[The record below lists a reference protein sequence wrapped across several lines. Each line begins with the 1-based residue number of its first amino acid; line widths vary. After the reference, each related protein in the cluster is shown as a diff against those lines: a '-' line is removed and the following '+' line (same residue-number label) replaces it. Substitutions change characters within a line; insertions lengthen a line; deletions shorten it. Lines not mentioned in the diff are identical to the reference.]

1 MKEILKKV
9 RALLK
14 NGTLK
19 IVRTTQDER
28 LLIAG
33 EQYCP
38 LHESHSFIRR
48 LFYKEHGIFVEAKK
62 LQSVIDYL
70 DMQPLTVE
78 EPFEMACRV
87 YCNDDYIV
95 YELNKDTKECILVA
109 EDGIGIDIVS
119 DVLFKHSVDFQNQVM
134 PDWKIEI
141 EEIFGLIHKHFNLKN
156 EQQEKMLILYLVTSF
171 IGVNIPFPVLILNGE
186 KGSSKSTTMRKLE
199 KLIDPK
205 TSDMFG
211 LPHGSDGLELRL
223 SNNYYMC
230 LDNLQTLNRRT
241 SDVLAR
247 SCTGASI
254 SKRRLYSNEAEIV
267 MNIKCLVALNGI
279 SLVAKESDL
288 LDRSL
293 ILELERINPKEIK
306 SEQELWASFEEDR
319 PKILGCIFHILSI
332 AYFDTKPIKEQEKIR
347 LADFHI
353 ACIKVGR
360 VLGMTD
366 KEVSDILWDNQR
378 NVNRQ
383 SLNEDIVA
391 CCLIELMSHK
401 KEYINSMTGLLV
413 DLQDLASKNG
423 IVGSVLPKTPN
434 HLSNRLRKVKS
445 NLQAEYGIV
454 FNVANVGAFKQIT
467 IEKNCKNDRKL
478 RQ

>member
-9 RALLK
+9 RVLLK

-19 IVRTTQDER
+19 LVRTKQDER
-28 LLIAG
+28 ILIAG
-33 EQYCP
+33 NSNVSLQG
-38 LHESHSFIRR
+38 SHMFLRR
-48 LFYKEHGIFVEAKK
+48 LFYKEYGVFLEAKK
-62 LQSVIDYL
+62 VQSVIDYL
-70 DMQPLTVE
+70 DMQPLTDE
-78 EPFEMACRV
+78 APYETACRI
-87 YCNDDYIV
+87 YCNKNYIL
-95 YELNKDTKECILVA
+95 YELNKDTKECVLVA
-109 EDGIGIDIVS
+109 EDGISVDTVS

-134 PDWKIEI
+134 PDWDVEM
-141 EEIFGLIHKHFNLKN
+141 EDIFGLIHKHFNLKN
-156 EQQEKMLILYLVTSF
+156 EKQEKMLILYLVTSF
-171 IGVNIPFPVLILNGE
+171 IGANIPFPVLILNGE

-205 TSDMFG
+205 SSDMFG
-211 LPHGSDGLELRL
+211 LPHGADGLELRL
-223 SNNYYMC
+223 SNNYYVC

-241 SDVLAR
+241 SDVIAR
-247 SCTGASI
+247 SCTGASV
-254 SKRRLYSNEAEIV
+254 SKRRLYHDEAEIV

-293 ILELERINPKEIK
+293 ILELERLNPKNIK
-306 SEQELWASFEEDR
+306 TEQELWKDFEEDR
-319 PKILGCIFHILSI
+319 PKILGCIFRILMI
-332 AYFDTKPIKEQEKIR
+332 AYFDLRPTKEQEKIR
-347 LADFHI
+347 LADFHL

-366 KEVSDILWDNQR
+366 KEVSDILWNNQR

-391 CCLIELMSHK
+391 CCLIELMNHK
-401 KEYINSMTGLLV
+401 KTYVNSMAGLLI

>member
-1 MKEILKKV
+1 MKDILKKA
-9 RALLK
+9 RELLK
-14 NGTLK
+14 NGILTM
-19 IVRTTQDER
+19 VRTTQGER
-28 LLIAG
+28 ILIAQN
-33 EQYCP
+33 ECHP
-38 LHESHSFIRR
+38 LIESNSFLRR
-48 LFYKEHGIFVEAKK
+48 LFYKEYGIFVEAKK
-62 LQSVIDYL
+62 IQSMIDYL
-70 DMQPLTVE
+70 DIQPLTVE

-87 YCNDDYIV
+87 YCNDNYVV
-95 YELNKDTKECILVA
+95 YELNKDTKECVLVA
-109 EDGIGIDIVS
+109 EDGISIDTVS
-119 DVLFKHSVDFQNQVM
+119 DVLFKHSADFQNQVM
-134 PDWKIEI
+134 PDWDVEM
-141 EEIFGLIHKHFNLKN
+141 EDIFGLIHKHFNLKN
-156 EQQEKMLILYLVTSF
+156 EKQEKMLILYLVTSF
-171 IGVNIPFPVLILNGE
+171 LGANIPFPVLILNGE

-199 KLIDPK
+199 KIIDPK
-205 TSDMFG
+205 TSDLCG
-211 LPHGSDGLELRL
+211 LPKSSDLELRL
-223 SNNYYMC
+223 SNNYYVC
-230 LDNLQTLNRRT
+230 FDNLQALNRSI
-241 SDVLAR
+241 SDTIAR
-247 SCTGASI
+247 SCTGCSV
-254 SKRRLYSNEAEIV
+254 SRRRLYHDQDEIV
-267 MNIKCLVALNGI
+267 MSIKCLVALNGI

-288 LDRSL
+288 LDRAL
-293 ILELERINPKEIK
+293 IVELERLNPKNIK
-306 SEQELWASFEEDR
+306 TEQELWKDFEEDR
-319 PKILGCIFHILSI
+319 PKILGCIFRILMI
-332 AYFDTKPIKEQEKIR
+332 AYFDLRPTKEQEKIR

-366 KEVSDILWDNQR
+366 KEVSDILWENQR